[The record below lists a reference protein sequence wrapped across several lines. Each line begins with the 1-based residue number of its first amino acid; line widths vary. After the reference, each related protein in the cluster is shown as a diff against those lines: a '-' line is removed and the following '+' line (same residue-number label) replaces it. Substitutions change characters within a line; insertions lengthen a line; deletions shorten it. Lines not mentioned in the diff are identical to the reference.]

1 MADILTLRKFEALSP
16 FEIKDELISLA
27 KKISRTS
34 QSAFLNAGRGNPNWV
49 ATTPR
54 EGFFLL
60 GQFAVTESKRVMQH
74 PAGIGGMPQANG
86 IAARL
91 DAWLAK
97 HADMPG
103 ATFLSS
109 MVQFAVK
116 TFAFDADVF
125 VHELVDSI
133 IGDNYPVPDRMLVHN
148 ERIVQEYLMW
158 AMCGNPRPP
167 GKFDLYAVEGG
178 TAAMCYIFKSLKANR
193 LLHPGD
199 TIALGTPIFT
209 PYLEMTHLEDYDLKV
224 VYIRAPQENRFQYT
238 DAEIKKLEDP
248 KIKAFFIVNPG
259 NPTGMGI
266 SKETLSKITTLV
278 KTKRPDLM
286 LLTDDVYGTF
296 VDDFRSLLGELPH
309 NTIGVYSYS
318 KYFGCTGWR
327 LGVIAVQEDNIFDKM
342 IAKLPDA
349 DVKALDKRYG
359 ALTLEPR
366 KIKFIDRIVADSRD
380 VALNHTAGLSLPQ
393 QVMMSLFS
401 LCEMMDVKKEYQKA
415 CMEIVHRRVWAMIE
429 SMGLDLSPNPNYD
442 AYYGL
447 IDFEFWARKNIGDKA
462 VEYLKKHIHP
472 LDLAFRLAEAH
483 GIVLLNGGGF
493 EAPDW
498 SLRVSLANLPDEAYE
513 DIGRGVRSIA
523 RGYRDAYEAS
533 KSAPRKVEH
542 KVTT

>member
-1 MADILTLRKFEALSP
+1 MMADLLTLRKFEALSP
-16 FEIKDELISLA
+16 FEIKDELINLA
-27 KKISRTS
+27 KKTSRTT
-34 QSAFLNAGRGNPNWV
+34 QSAFLNAGRGNPNWI

-60 GQFAVTESKRVMQH
+60 GQFAVTESTRVMEH

-86 IAARL
+86 IAARF

-103 ATFLSS
+103 AGFLSA
-109 MVQFAVK
+109 MAKFAIK
-116 TFAFDADVF
+116 TFKFEPDAF

-148 ERIVQEYLMW
+148 ERIVHEYLMW
-158 AMCGNPRPP
+158 AMCGKPRPP

-224 VYIRAPQENRFQYT
+224 VHVRAPQENRFQFT
-238 DAEIKKLEDP
+238 DEEIKKLEDP
-248 KIKAFFIVNPG
+248 KIKAFFVVNPG
-259 NPTGMGI
+259 NPTGMAM
-266 SKETLSKITTLV
+266 SKETIAKITNLV

-296 VDDFRSLLGELPH
+296 VDDFRSLLGELPQ

-327 LGVIAVQEDNIFDKM
+327 LGVIAVHEDNIYDKM

-401 LCEMMDVKKEYQKA
+401 LSEMMDVEKHYQKA
-415 CMEIVHRRVWAMIE
+415 CKEIVHRRVWAMIE
-429 SMGLDLSPNPNYD
+429 SMGLELPPNPNFD

-447 IDFEFWARKNIGDKA
+447 IDFEFWARKNIGDAA
-462 VEYLKKHIHP
+462 VEYLKRNIHP

-493 EAPDW
+493 EAPNW

-523 RGYRDAYEAS
+523 RGYRDAHEAS
-533 KSAPRKVEH
+533 SKGTKA
-542 KVTT
+542 

>member
-1 MADILTLRKFEALSP
+1 MADELTLRKFEALSP
-16 FEIKDELISLA
+16 FEIKDELIHLA
-27 KKISRTS
+27 KKTSRTT

-60 GQFAVTESKRVMQH
+60 GQFAVTESKRVMEH

-86 IAARL
+86 IATRF

-97 HADMPG
+97 QTDMPG
-103 ATFLSS
+103 AGFLSS
-109 MVQFAVK
+109 MVQFATK
-116 TFAFDADVF
+116 TFAFDPDAF

-148 ERIVQEYLMW
+148 ERIVHEYLMW
-158 AMCGNPRPP
+158 AMCGKPRPS

-224 VYIRAPQENRFQYT
+224 VHVKAPQENKFQFT
-238 DAEIKKLEDP
+238 DEEIKKLEDP

-259 NPTGMGI
+259 NPTGMAL
-266 SKETLSKITTLV
+266 SKETIAKLTNLV
-278 KTKRPDLM
+278 KSKRPDLM

-296 VDDFRSLLGELPH
+296 IDDFRSLLGELPQ

-327 LGVIAVQEDNIFDKM
+327 LGVIAIHEDNIFDKM

-366 KIKFIDRIVADSRD
+366 KTKFIDRIVADSRD

-401 LCEMMDVKKEYQKA
+401 LSEMMDGEKRYQAA
-415 CMEIVHRRVWAMIE
+415 CKEIVNRRVWAMIE
-429 SMGLDLSPNPNYD
+429 SLGLQLTPNPNYD

-447 IDFEFWARKNIGDKA
+447 IDFEFWARKNIGDAA
-462 VEYLKKHIHP
+462 VEYLKKNVHP

-513 DIGRGVRSIA
+513 DIGRGVRAIA
-523 RGYRDAYEAS
+523 RGYRDAFEAS
-533 KSAPRKVEH
+533 KTAPK
-542 KVTT
+542 KGGN

>member
-1 MADILTLRKFEALSP
+1 MADILTLKKFESLGP
-16 FEIKDELISLA
+16 FEIKNELIALA
-27 KKISRTS
+27 KDVSRTT
-34 QSAFLNAGRGNPNWV
+34 QSAFLNAGRGNPNWI

-60 GQFAVTESKRVMQH
+60 GQFAITESKRVMEQS
-74 PAGIGGMPQANG
+74 PGIGGMPQPKG
-86 IAARL
+86 IAGRL

-97 HADMPG
+97 HMDMPG
-103 ATFLSS
+103 AEFLSS
-109 MVQFAVK
+109 MVKFAIK
-116 TFAFDADVF
+116 TFKFDPDAF

-148 ERIVQEYLMW
+148 ERIAHEYLMW
-158 AMCGNPRPP
+158 AMCGNPHPP

-193 LLHPGD
+193 LLFAGD

-209 PYLEMTHLEDYDLKV
+209 PYLELTHLEDYDLKV
-224 VYIRAPQENRFQYT
+224 VNIAAPQENRFQYT
-238 DAEIKKLEDP
+238 DEEIKKLEDP

-259 NPTGMGI
+259 NPTGMGM
-266 SKETLSKITTLV
+266 SRETIAKIVKLV

-296 VDDFRSLLGELPH
+296 VDDFRSLLGELPE

-327 LGVIAVQEDNIFDKM
+327 LGLIAVHENNMFDKM
-342 IAKLPDA
+342 IAKLPTEH
-349 DVKALDKRYG
+349 VKALDKRYG
-359 ALTLEPR
+359 PITLEPR
-366 KIKFIDRIVADSRD
+366 KLKFIDRIVADSRD
-380 VALNHTAGLSLPQ
+380 IGLNHTAGLSLPQ
-393 QVMMSLFS
+393 QVMMTMFS
-401 LCEMMDVKKEYQKA
+401 LYELMDAKKDYQKA
-415 CMEIVHRRVWAMIE
+415 CMEIVHRRARAMIE
-429 SMGLDLSPNPNYD
+429 GMGLEVPANPNFD

-447 IDFEFWARKNIGDKA
+447 IDFEFWARKNIGDAA
-462 VEYLKKHIHP
+462 VEYLKKNVHP

-493 EAPDW
+493 SAPEW
-498 SLRVSLANLPDEAYE
+498 SLRVSLANLSDEAYE
-513 DIGRGVRSIA
+513 DIGRGVRTIA

-533 KSAPRKVEH
+533 KATSKQ
-542 KVTT
+542 

>member
-1 MADILTLRKFEALSP
+1 MADILTLRKFETLSP
-16 FEIKDELISLA
+16 FEIKDELIKLA
-27 KKISRTS
+27 RKTSRTT

-49 ATTPR
+49 ATRPR
-54 EGFFLL
+54 DAFFLL
-60 GQFAVTESKRVMQH
+60 GQFACTESKRVMDH

-91 DAWLAK
+91 DAWLET
-97 HADMPG
+97 HGNMPG
-103 ATFLSS
+103 ASFLAS
-109 MVQFAVK
+109 MLHFAIK
-116 TFAFDADVF
+116 TFEFEPDAF

-148 ERIVQEYLMW
+148 ERIVHEYLMW
-158 AMCGNPRPP
+158 AVCGQPRPV

-224 VYIRAPQENRFQYT
+224 VHIKSPQENRFQPT
-238 DAEIKKLEDP
+238 DDEIRKLEDK

-259 NPTGMGI
+259 NPSGMAL
-266 SKETLSKITTLV
+266 SKETLVKLTKLV

-296 VDDFRSLLGELPH
+296 VDDFRSVLGELAH

-327 LGVIAVQEDNIFDKM
+327 LGVIAIHEDNIFDKM
-342 IAKLPDA
+342 IAKLPEA
-349 DVKALDKRYG
+349 DVKALDKRYSPI
-359 ALTLEPR
+359 TLEPR
-366 KIKFIDRIVADSRD
+366 KLKFIDRIVADSRD
-380 VALNHTAGLSLPQ
+380 VGLNHTAGLSLPQ
-393 QVMMSLFS
+393 QVMMTMFS
-401 LCEMMDVKKEYQKA
+401 LSEMMDTKKEYQKA
-415 CMEIVHRRVWAMIE
+415 CMEIVHRRARAMID
-429 SMGLDLSPNPNYD
+429 SMALQLAPNPNYD

-447 IDFEFWARKNIGDKA
+447 IDFEFWARKNIGDQA
-462 VEYLKKHIHP
+462 VQYLKKNIHP
-472 LDLAFRLAEAH
+472 LDLAFRLAETH

-493 EAPDW
+493 EAPEW
-498 SLRVSLANLPDEAYE
+498 SLRVSLANLSDEAYE

-533 KSAPRKVEH
+533 KTAPRK
-542 KVTT
+542 